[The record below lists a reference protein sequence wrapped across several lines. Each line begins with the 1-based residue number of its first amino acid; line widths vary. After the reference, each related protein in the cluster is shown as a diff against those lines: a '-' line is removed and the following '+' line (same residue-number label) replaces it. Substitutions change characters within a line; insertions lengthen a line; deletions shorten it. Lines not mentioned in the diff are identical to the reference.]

1 MWGGPNHV
9 RERKRLERRAKESDS
24 LVRETSVVG
33 SRTSSALQFQGMKMG
48 VSTSNAK
55 YNQRPT
61 ANEYR
66 ERMLKSSPE
75 GG

>member
-1 MWGGPNHV
+1 MGRTNHD
-9 RERKRLERRAKESDS
+9 REHKRLERRAKESDS
-24 LVRETSVVG
+24 LVCETVVVG
-33 SRTSSALQFQGMKMG
+33 SQASSAPRVWGMNMG
-48 VSTSNAK
+48 ASTSNAK
-55 YNQRPT
+55 YNQRPI